1 MIHVTQ
7 TPEVLFRQAMGTPLT
22 PEGEGF
28 ARAALQ
34 NVMNELLSRRD
45 LKYDPRALNMLLACR
60 LRLRAL
66 QNIVICARE
75 EDEFIA
81 RPCEL
86 REYVSDLCA
95 ASDMLLRPLGRL
107 VRFEAPEEAMEVLCA
122 PRDIAWLVL
131 EMICNC
137 ALHCRGE
144 EIAVSLEA
152 KRKRRRQCARRD
164 NGACSIT
171 LTAQCEGGLDLEAL
185 HAAGRR
191 EGSGAA
197 AMQRVAWL
205 HRGAL
210 LWLERDGMSV
220 AALRMNGV
228 LRTTTPAHV
237 RHPSTEGNYW
247 CDVPDDVELLSDPCS
262 QVYVGLAPAVGK

>member
-1 MIHVTQ
+1 MIDT
-7 TPEVLFRQAMGTPLT
+7 TKAPEALFRQAMESPLT
-22 PEGEGF
+22 PENEGF
-28 ARAALQ
+28 ARASLQ
-34 NVMNELLSRRD
+34 NAMNGLLARRD
-45 LKYDPRALNMLLACR
+45 LKYDPRALHMLLACR
-60 LRLRAL
+60 LRLRTL
-66 QNIVICARE
+66 QNIVLCARR

-86 REYVSDLCA
+86 REYISDLCA
-95 ASDMLLRPLGRL
+95 ASDMLLRPLGRT
-107 VRFEAPEEAMEVLCA
+107 VRFEAPEEAIEVLCA
-122 PRDIAWLVL
+122 PRDIASLVL

-144 EIAVSLEA
+144 EIALLLEA
-152 KRKRRRQCARRD
+152 KRRRGRQCARRD

-171 LTAQCEGGLDLEAL
+171 LTARCEGGLDLEAL
-185 HAAGRR
+185 HAGVLR

-210 LWLERDGMSV
+210 LWLERDGV
-220 AALRMNGV
+220 AVVALRLSG
-228 LRTTTPAHV
+228 RTGGRMAD
-237 RHPSTEGNYW
+237 W
-247 CDVPDDVELLSDPCS
+247 CDVPDDVEMLSDPCS